1 MEVKGKRQAKSHNYK
16 IHKSTQQ
23 ASMEKQLYPIHFFFF
38 VGGWWGVQISYELRI
53 TFRTTENGCKQ
64 RHKSFPVNKIR
75 RLKDEMQMR

>member
-38 VGGWWGVQISYELRI
+38 CWGVVGGANILWTSDNI
-53 TFRTTENGCKQ
+53 
-64 RHKSFPVNKIR
+64 
-75 RLKDEMQMR
+75 